1 AQRLHFVTRTD
12 VPCARPLTRAAAIVG
27 NRGHVTDRGDGE
39 TGGLQ
44 GTRCLFPARPRALHL
59 DFKGPHPMLLRFF
72 RRVLGGDL
80 RGIGG
85 RFARTFESHRAR
97 RRPGNGIALHV
108 GDRNHRIVEA
118 RVHMRDAGGD
128 VLAFAPADARGFLTH
143 SEPFRGSEPAAPLPS
158 DVAVA
163 RAISSCRQL
172 AWPDLCGSER
182 WYWCVV
188 RAPEGCAGGA
198 SRDSSRDPSAA

>member
-1 AQRLHFVTRTD
+1 
-12 VPCARPLTRAAAIVG
+12 
-27 NRGHVTDRGDGE
+27 
-39 TGGLQ
+39 
-44 GTRCLFPARPRALHL
+44 
-59 DFKGPHPMLLRFF
+59 MLLRLF

-80 RGIGG
+80 RRIGG
-85 RFARTFESHRAR
+85 RFARAFKTHRAR
-97 RRPGNGIALHV
+97 RRPGDRVALYV
-108 GDRNHRIVEA
+108 GDRDHRIIEA

-172 AWPDLCGSER
+172 VWPDLCGSGR
-182 WYWCVV
+182 WYECAV
-188 RAPEGCAGGA
+188 RAPGGCAGDA